1 MKIIVFL
8 FVVILVLFIANYS
21 NIKEGMETK
30 SNCDAEL
37 QKTVYKNA
45 GTVSN
50 LEESVKNI
58 MDKIDNILATNDKHG
73 AQIGSINTELTKYEK
88 MTEEADKIAKDNKR
102 KILQAVEK
110 SKEKS
115 KKAQSKQQKLKPI

>member
-1 MKIIVFL
+1 MRIIVFL
-8 FVVILVLFIANYS
+8 LVVILVIFIANYS
-21 NIKEGMETK
+21 NVVEGMESNT
-30 SNCDAEL
+30 NCDAEL

-45 GTVSN
+45 GAISN
-50 LEESVKNI
+50 LEESVKNV
-58 MDKIDNILATNDKHG
+58 MNKIDNILATNNKHG

-88 MTEEADKIAKDNKR
+88 MTEEAENIAKANKR
-102 KILQAVEK
+102 KIMQAVEK